1 MNNFKQEIINL
12 LKKELKLKEVE
23 LTIPPDPN
31 LGDFAFP
38 CFVLSKKLKKNPVE
52 IAKELAVKIKPAGII
67 KEIKEA
73 GPYLN
78 FYLDKAKLAER
89 ILNEIARQKEK
100 YGIKPKTK
108 KIILVESPAPNTNKP
123 LHLGHVRN
131 MVLGTALLNLLNAAG
146 NTAYLV
152 NVNNDRGVHIAKSML
167 AYQKWGKNDSP
178 EKSKMKS
185 DHFVGK
191 YYVMFAQKA
200 KENPHLEKEAL
211 EMLNKWEQGDRE
223 IIALWKKMNTWAL
236 DGFRE
241 TYKKFNIKF
250 RKEDFESETYKKG
263 KDIIMDSLKK
273 GLFKRNETGAV
284 FVDLTGKNYGKKILL
299 RADGTSVYITQDL
312 YLAKKRYD
320 EFKFDRMIYVVATEQ
335 NYHFNVLF
343 EVLKMLK
350 FPFAD
355 KCYHFA
361 YGMVHLPSGRMKSRE
376 GTVVDAD
383 DIVADMEHLAK
394 KETRKRHKQ
403 LSPKELSRR
412 AEQLGMAAIRFYML
426 KFEAV
431 KDMLFDP
438 EVSISF
444 EGETGPYLQYAHAR
458 ICSIFRRHKGSIPKK
473 IDFTA
478 LNSKQEEKLIML
490 LSQYPEIIADAA
502 ENYRPHVLCRYL
514 LDLSQAFNEFYHAE
528 RILQAEPEA
537 RDARLYLIYNIKQ
550 VLKNGL
556 DILGIEAPE
565 GM

>member
-23 LTIPPDPN
+23 LTKPPAG

-38 CFVLSKKLKKNPVE
+38 CFVLSKKLKKNPVQ
-52 IAKELAVKIKPAGII
+52 IAKELAVKIKPKGII
-67 KEIKEA
+67 EKIKEA

-78 FYLDKAKLAER
+78 FYLDKAKLAEA
-89 ILNEIARQKEK
+89 ILGEISKQKEN
-100 YGIKPKTK
+100 YGKKPKTRK
-108 KIILVESPAPNTNKP
+108 VILVESPAPNTNKP

-131 MVLGTALLNLLNAAG
+131 MVLGTALLNLLNEIG
-146 NTAYLV
+146 RTAYLV

-167 AYQKWGKNDSP
+167 AYQKWGKGDSP
-178 EKSKMKS
+178 EKSKMKP

-200 KENPHLEKEAL
+200 KQNPHLEKEAL
-211 EMLNKWEQGDRE
+211 KILNKWEQGDKE
-223 IIALWKKMNTWAL
+223 TIALWKKMNKWAL
-236 DGFRE
+236 DGFKE

-250 RKEDFESETYKKG
+250 KKEDYESETYKKG
-263 KDIIMDSLKK
+263 KDIILAGLKK
-273 GLFKRNETGAV
+273 GLFKKDENNAV
-284 FVDLTGKNYGKKILL
+284 IADLTKKNYGKKVLL
-299 RADGTSVYITQDL
+299 RADGTSVYITQDI

-320 EFKFDRMIYVVATEQ
+320 EFKFDKMFYVVATEQ

-383 DIVADMEHLAK
+383 DIVADMESLAK
-394 KETRKRHKQ
+394 KETKKRHK
-403 LSPKELSRR
+403 LSPKELNKR

-426 KFEAV
+426 KFEAI

-444 EGETGPYLQYAHAR
+444 EGETGPYIQYAHAR
-458 ICSIFRRHKGSIPKK
+458 ICSIFRRHKGRIPVKV
-473 IDFTA
+473 DFGA
-478 LNSKQEEKLIML
+478 LNSQQEEKLITL
-490 LSQYPEIIADAA
+490 LAQYPETVADAA
-502 ENYRPHVLCRYL
+502 ENYRPHILCRYL
-514 LDLSQAFNEFYHAE
+514 LDLAQTFNEFYHAE
-528 RILQAEPEA
+528 RVLQAEPSI
-537 RDARLYLIYNIKQ
+537 RDARLYLLYGIKQ

-556 DILGIEAPE
+556 TILGIQAPE